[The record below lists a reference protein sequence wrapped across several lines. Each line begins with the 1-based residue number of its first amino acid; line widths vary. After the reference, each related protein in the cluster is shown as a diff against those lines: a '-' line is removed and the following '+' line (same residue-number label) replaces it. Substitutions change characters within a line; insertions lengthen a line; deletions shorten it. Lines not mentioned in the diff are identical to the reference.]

1 MSKVTAPIA
10 TDVTLK
16 EVADAIRNSA
26 TVQAQKEE
34 LQAEGRK
41 ILATFPQNYEDT
53 IKAISVL
60 EEADKAE
67 ASERKAEIDVERK
80 RIDNFVKLADG
91 STTADAELTDI
102 RVGADGTTYSTAGEA
117 VRGGTTRL
125 I

>member
-1 MSKVTAPIA
+1 MSKVTVPIA
-10 TDVTLK
+10 TDATLK
-16 EVADAIRNSA
+16 EVVDAIKNSS

-41 ILATFPQNYEDT
+41 ILASFPQNYEDT
-53 IKAISVL
+53 INSISVL
-60 EEADKAE
+60 EKADETEKA
-67 ASERKAEIDVERK
+67 ERKAEIDVERK

-102 RVGADGTTYSTAGEA
+102 RIGADGTTYNTAGEA
-117 VRGGTTRL
+117 VRGGITLL